1 MGKKACVKILDTHQL
16 KVALDSEVG
25 SKGIM
30 KNYSYTK
37 GFQRDHFLKSTE
49 DSWQKEF
56 RLFGKSDKSVWVAIP
71 PNIGELVTTYD

>member
-1 MGKKACVKILDTHQL
+1 M
-16 KVALDSEVG
+16 ALDSEVG